1 MAYIQHFGV
10 NVLEKSSGLK
20 LTKENY
26 VEKIIFKD
34 TQLKNH
40 FTNSIIQNYI
50 EAYLYNFDLNMAY
63 FRSLSKDEFNKKLDA
78 FIEGNSGFIEIAD
91 LNAVD
96 RTAGYYIMV
105 LDEYAQVYIGT
116 SQNIK
121 KRIQEHWRMQMYFDR
136 MIFGDLKNSILSINS
151 FRALDTTRIFAYPT
165 VETFILED
173 AFINQF
179 DHKYLLNRTAG
190 GALKDLSE
198 AIAKRKT
205 RDLSELNE

>member
-136 MIFGDLKNSILSINS
+136 MIFSDLKNSILSINS

>member
-136 MIFGDLKNSILSINS
+136 MIFSDLKNSILSINS

-165 VETFILED
+165 AETFILED